1 MLVRRIKI
9 MKRRKIVIA
18 LRAIVIS
25 SEARNLYHSRPETHA
40 FPTCAAHLSAV
51 LICLSYRLCPINIR
65 GASLF
70 LCAAPPPLNPLNL

>member
-51 LICLSYRLCPINIR
+51 LICLSYRLCPIR
-65 GASLF
+65 PF
-70 LCAAPPPLNPLNL
+70 AALPCFYAPHHPL